1 MVATICA
8 APQVWRST
16 SPDLSSEI
24 AVTSSPVIDVEPGVR
39 YDAALSSPPAE
50 PTTGWSSATRVAF
63 RFCFVYFGLY
73 VITTQMFLGMFSAP
87 LPIPLIERLAPVRA
101 YYVWVGAHIL
111 RLGHPIPL
119 VRSGSGDQLY
129 NWVAAFSLLLVAAI
143 ATAIWSVAGRE
154 TPHYNKLYKWFQLFI
169 RIALGTTMLGYGFAK
184 VIPLQM
190 PITHF

>member
-1 MVATICA
+1 M
-8 APQVWRST
+8 
-16 SPDLSSEI
+16 
-24 AVTSSPVIDVEPGVR
+24 TSSPVIDVEPGVR